1 MGISGRLARAFQA
14 NPLTPVL
21 ALAGLLLGLAAVLI
35 TPREEEPQID
45 VTMANVFVPFAGAPA
60 ADVENLVAF
69 PLEQVLSE
77 IEGVKHVYSVS
88 RPGMAAITVEFT
100 VGVPRQEALVRLYN
114 QVYSNA
120 DWAPPGLG
128 VGQPLV
134 RPMGID
140 DVPVMALTLW
150 TDDAERGA
158 TELAEVAHSLET
170 ELKRV
175 RGTRDVYTLG
185 APTRA
190 VLVELDATR
199 LAAYGMAVE
208 DLAGALAAANVV
220 TQAGLRTGSEG
231 AVPLTAGQYL
241 ADAQQVAELVIGLAG
256 GRPLYLSDVAQIR
269 RGADL
274 PDSYVW
280 HAVPQGRDGPAT
292 GIAPAVTLA
301 IAKQPGTNA
310 SDITRAIESRIEAL
324 RGSLIPDGVEVS
336 ITRDYG
342 YTATDKAMTLI
353 QKLVFATGSVVLLV
367 LFALGWREAIVVG
380 SAVILTLA
388 LTLFASWAMG
398 FTINRVSLFAL
409 IFSIGILVDDAI
421 VVVENIHRHMSRGG
435 KSLLEAIPPAVDEVG
450 SPTILATFTVIAALL
465 PMAFVTGLMGP
476 YMRPIPINASAGMLI
491 SLLIALTV
499 TPWLA
504 VKLLGRHGHGASPS
518 PAGGRGVG
526 ERAGSEPSAGHQAAR
541 ASRAGDQDTRSN
553 SLTGAASQSQTSTLS
568 PTPLP
573 PAGEGLNSGR
583 LHSFFHRLLTPFLHP
598 HRGARRRFALFGGMV
613 LLVGLAAGM
622 AVLQWVVLKMLPFDN
637 KSEFQVV
644 VDMPEGSPVERT
656 NALLLELAG
665 ELKQVPEVLS
675 LQGYAGTSAP
685 INFNGL
691 VRQYYLRQDPHM
703 GDLQVNLVDRRERSR
718 KSHDIARAVRPAL
731 DAIGQR
737 YGASVKVV
745 EVPPGP
751 PVMAPLVAEI
761 YGPDL
766 DGARAIALELA
777 GRLRATEG
785 IVDVDTTVEAAAPRD
800 RVLVDRD
807 RAARLG
813 VSQQQI
819 AQTLAMAVSGFDAT
833 YLRDGASKVP
843 VPVRLRLP
851 AGDQASLDQLL
862 ALRVRASDGRLVPLS
877 EVVRVERDTWEPAIY
892 HKDLMPVVYVTAD
905 EAGRLDSPLYGM
917 FDLVGQ
923 LGRESVAGHELDQT
937 FFSQPG
943 SSDAYT
949 IKWDGEWQI
958 TFETFRDMGLAYA
971 VGMMLIYLLVVAQFR
986 SYLVPLV
993 IMAPIPLTVIGVM
1006 PGHALLGAQFTAT
1019 SMIGMIALAGI
1030 IVRNSILLV
1039 DFINQAIAEGRRLED
1054 AVIEACAVRAQPIAL
1069 TALAAMAGALFILD
1083 DPIFNGLAISL
1094 IFGIAVSTVLTL
1106 VVIPLLYYVLLKRSP
1121 RLATEAHA

>member
-1 MGISGRLARAFQA
+1 VTEPGQSESGERMGISGRLARAFQA

-45 VTMANVFVPFAGAPA
+45 VTMANIFVPFAGAPA
-60 ADVENLVAF
+60 VDVENLVTF
-69 PLEQVLSE
+69 PLEQLLSE

-158 TELAEVAHSLET
+158 TELAEVAHTLET

-190 VLVELDATR
+190 VLVELDTTR

-220 TQAGLRTGSEG
+220 TQAGQRITGEG
-231 AVPLTAGQYL
+231 AVPLTAGAYL
-241 ADAQQVAELVIGLAG
+241 ADAQQVAELVIGLEG
-256 GRPLYLSDVAQIR
+256 GRPLYLADVAEIR
-269 RGADL
+269 RGSDL
-274 PDSYVW
+274 PSSYVW
-280 HAVPQGRDGPAT
+280 HSAPAGRDGPVS
-292 GIAPAVTLA
+292 GVAPAVTLA
-301 IAKQPGTNA
+301 IAKQPGQNA
-310 SDITRAIESRIEAL
+310 SDITRAIEERLLAL
-324 RGSLIPDGVEVS
+324 RGSMIPDGIEVTV
-336 ITRDYG
+336 TRDYG

-353 QKLVFATGSVVLLV
+353 QKLFFATGLVVLLV

-435 KSLLEAIPPAVDEVG
+435 KTLLQAIPPAVDEVG

-465 PMAFVTGLMGP
+465 PMAFVSGLMGP
-476 YMRPIPINASAGMLI
+476 YMRPIPINASVGMLI

-504 VKLLGRHGHGASPS
+504 LKLLGRH
-518 PAGGRGVG
+518 
-526 ERAGSEPSAGHQAAR
+526 QAAQPQEDGH
-541 ASRAGDQDTRSN
+541 SGI
-553 SLTGAASQSQTSTLS
+553 AA
-568 PTPLP
+568 
-573 PAGEGLNSGR
+573 R
-583 LHSFFHRLLTPFLHP
+583 LHGFFNRLLRPFLHAE
-598 HRGARRRFALFGGMV
+598 RGGRRRLALFGGMALLV
-613 LLVGLAAGM
+613 LLAAGLAA
-622 AVLQWVVLKMLPFDN
+622 VQLVVLKMLPFDN

-644 VDMPEGSPVERT
+644 VDLPEGSPVERT
-656 NALLLELAG
+656 NALLLELAASVS
-665 ELKQVPEVLS
+665 ELPEVLS
-675 LQGYAGTSAP
+675 VQGYAGSSAP

-691 VRQYYLRQDPHM
+691 VRQYYLRRDANM

-718 KSHDIARAVRPAL
+718 KSHDIAREVRPAL
-731 DAIGQR
+731 AAIGER

-766 DGARAIALELA
+766 AGSRAVARDLA
-777 GRLRATEG
+777 ARLRATEG
-785 IVDVDTTVEAAAPRD
+785 IVDVDSTVEAEAPRD

-813 VSQQQI
+813 VSQSQI

-833 YLRDGASKVP
+833 YLRDGASKYP

-862 ALRVRASDGRLVPLS
+862 ALRVRATDGRLVALS
-877 EVVRVERDTWEPAIY
+877 EVVRVERDTWEAAIH
-892 HKDLMPVVYVTAD
+892 HKDLLPVVYVTAD
-905 EAGRLDSPLYGM
+905 EAGDLDSPLYGM
-917 FDLVGQ
+917 FDVVGQ
-923 LGRESVAGHELDQT
+923 LSDSDLRQV
-937 FFSQPG
+937 FFAQPATA
-943 SSDAYT
+943 DAYT
-949 IKWDGEWQI
+949 LKWDGEWQI

-971 VGMMLIYLLVVAQFR
+971 VGMLLIYLLVVAQFR
-986 SYLVPLV
+986 SYVVPLI

-1039 DFINQAIAEGRRLED
+1039 DFINHALAAGRRLDE

-1069 TALAAMAGALFILD
+1069 TALAAMGGALFILD

-1106 VVIPLLYYVLLKRSP
+1106 VVIPLLYFGWLRRS
-1121 RLATEAHA
+1121 RIRVEAGAN